1 MAEYDTT
8 ALAEDVKERGSLPA
22 NDARFTSA
30 KILAAA
36 TLELREGVAPMLSS
50 SRAEY
55 LVYPYT
61 VAVTVNKP
69 NYRMHPRAVGGTLR
83 NVNWLDTALNPKRL
97 RELSLDEVEK
107 IGATTIGGTPYG
119 YYVRNYEVVLV
130 PIPNVAG
137 SVQMPYYARPN
148 RLVLPNLETG
158 GTIIV
163 AVDVGDTISYEVEF
177 STSDAADAFVAA
189 TSNLGGSGTGTVDAV
204 RATPGFETLA
214 AAATPTTGGINLP
227 TTVFVVLSK
236 SEMTANDYPVAGD
249 YIMVS
254 GAAPVPQAPV
264 ELHGLL
270 AARTAR
276 RLVKAVGDDRYA
288 ALSEDVAELEQ
299 KARDWLLQRV
309 AGQTQQ
315 AGASIGSSGVGPF
328 GGALWQW

>member
-8 ALAEDVKERGSLPA
+8 ALEEDVKERGSLPA

-30 KILAAA
+30 KVLAAA

-55 LVYPYT
+55 MVYPHT
-61 VAVTVNKP
+61 VPITVGTP

-107 IGATTIGGTPYG
+107 IGATTIQGTPYG
-119 YYVRNYEVVLV
+119 YYIRNYDVVLV
-130 PIPNVAG
+130 PIPNSAG

-148 RLVLPNLETG
+148 KLVLPAAVVTIDSASDAGGGAWTLTFTG
-158 GTIIV
+158 TPPAGLDTAGLV
-163 AVDVGDTISYEVEF
+163 EVDV
-177 STSDAADAFVAA
+177 
-189 TSNLGGSGTGTVDAV
+189 V
-204 RATPGFETLA
+204 RGTPGFETLFSGDCLI
-214 AAATPTTGGINLP
+214 TGGP
-227 TTVFVVLSK
+227 APGVFTYEVSTTETIV
-236 SEMTANDYPVAGD
+236 EGD
-249 YIMVS
+249 YVCLP
-254 GAAPVPQAPV
+254 GEAPVPQAPV

-276 RLVKAVGDDRYA
+276 RLVKAVGDERYA
-288 ALSEDVAELEQ
+288 ALGEDVAELEQ

-315 AGASIGSSGVGPF
+315 AGASVGSSGVGPF
-328 GGALWQW
+328 GGAWWQW